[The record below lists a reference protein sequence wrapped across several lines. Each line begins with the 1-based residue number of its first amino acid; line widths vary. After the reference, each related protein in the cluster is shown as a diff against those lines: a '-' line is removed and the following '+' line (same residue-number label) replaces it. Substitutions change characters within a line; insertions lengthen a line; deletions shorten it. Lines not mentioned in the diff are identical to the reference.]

1 MKKLIIIAIVFI
13 FISCNQSGLEN
24 ESPKYHE
31 NEKESVVYM
40 TSNNKSENEINDFC
54 DYYQNKLKE
63 NEPDLL
69 AWKFFKSDSNKITLI
84 ERYKNEDAILNHIKN
99 ISKGGLME
107 QDFGKF
113 VDHFIIDSIEYYG
126 NLSPEFKETLS
137 AFGLIIN
144 YNPNIAG
151 FSRN

>member
-1 MKKLIIIAIVFI
+1 MKKLIIIAIVSI
-13 FISCNQSGLEN
+13 LISCNQSVLKN
-24 ESPKYHE
+24 ESPKFHE
-31 NEKESVVYM
+31 NEKEGVVYM

-54 DYYQNKLKE
+54 VYYQNNLKE
-63 NEPDLL
+63 KEPDVL

-113 VDHFIIDSIEYYG
+113 IDHFIIDSIEYFG
-126 NLSPEFKETLS
+126 NLSTEFKETLS
-137 AFGLIIN
+137 AFGLTIN

>member
-137 AFGLIIN
+137 AFGLTIN

>member
-1 MKKLIIIAIVFI
+1 MKKLIIIVIVSI
-13 FISCNQSGLEN
+13 LISCNQSELKN
-24 ESPKYHE
+24 ESLKFHE

-54 DYYQNKLKE
+54 IYYQNKLKE
-63 NEPDLL
+63 KEPDVL
-69 AWKFFKSDSNKITLI
+69 AWKFFKSESNKITLI

-126 NLSPEFKETLS
+126 NLSTDFKETLS
-137 AFGLIIN
+137 AFGLTIN
-144 YNPNIAG
+144 YNPNISG

>member
-1 MKKLIIIAIVFI
+1 MKKLIIIAII
-13 FISCNQSGLEN
+13 SILISCNQSELKK
-24 ESPKYHE
+24 ESPKFHE
-31 NEKESVVYM
+31 NEKESIVYM

-54 DYYQNKLKE
+54 IYYQNKLKE
-63 NEPDLL
+63 IEPNVL

-126 NLSPEFKETLS
+126 DLSTDFKEKLS
-137 AFGLIIN
+137 AFGLTIN

>member
-1 MKKLIIIAIVFI
+1 MKKLIIITTVSIL
-13 FISCNQSGLEN
+13 ISCNLSESKN
-24 ESPKYHE
+24 NSPKYHE

-63 NEPDLL
+63 KEPNVLG
-69 AWKFFKSDSNKITLI
+69 WKFFKSDSNKITLV

-99 ISKGGLME
+99 ISKGGSME

-126 NLSPEFKETLS
+126 NLSTEFKETLS
-137 AFGLIIN
+137 AFGLTIN
-144 YNPNIAG
+144 YSPNIAG

>member
-1 MKKLIIIAIVFI
+1 MKKLIIIAIVSI
-13 FISCNQSGLEN
+13 LISCNQSELKN
-24 ESPKYHE
+24 ESLKFHE

-54 DYYQNKLKE
+54 IYYQNKLKE
-63 NEPDLL
+63 KEPDVL
-69 AWKFFKSDSNKITLI
+69 AWKFFKSDSNKITII

-126 NLSPEFKETLS
+126 NLSTDFKETLS
-137 AFGLIIN
+137 AFGLTIN
-144 YNPNIAG
+144 YNPNISG

>member
-1 MKKLIIIAIVFI
+1 MKKLIIIAIASI
-13 FISCNQSGLEN
+13 LISCNQSVLKN
-24 ESPKYHE
+24 ESPKFHE

-40 TSNNKSENEINDFC
+40 TSNNKSKNEINDFC
-54 DYYQNKLKE
+54 VYYQNNLKE
-63 NEPDLL
+63 KEPDVL

-113 VDHFIIDSIEYYG
+113 IDHFIIDSIEYYG
-126 NLSPEFKETLS
+126 NLSNEFKETLS
-137 AFGLIIN
+137 AFGLTIN

>member
-113 VDHFIIDSIEYYG
+113 VDHFKIDSIEYYG

-137 AFGLIIN
+137 AFGLTIN

>member
-1 MKKLIIIAIVFI
+1 MKKLIIIAIVSI
-13 FISCNQSGLEN
+13 LISCNQSELTN
-24 ESPKYHE
+24 ESPKFHK
-31 NEKESVVYM
+31 NVKESVVYM

-54 DYYQNKLKE
+54 IYYQNKLKE
-63 NEPDLL
+63 KEPNVF
-69 AWKFFKSDSNKITLI
+69 AWKFFKSESNKITLI

-126 NLSPEFKETLS
+126 NLSTDFKETIS
-137 AFGLIIN
+137 AFGLTVN

>member
-1 MKKLIIIAIVFI
+1 MKKLIIIAIVSI
-13 FISCNQSGLEN
+13 LISCNQSGLKN
-24 ESPKYHE
+24 ESPKFHE

-54 DYYQNKLKE
+54 VYYQNKLKE
-63 NEPDLL
+63 KEPDVL

-113 VDHFIIDSIEYYG
+113 IDHFIIDSIEYYG
-126 NLSPEFKETLS
+126 NLSIDFKETLS
-137 AFGLIIN
+137 AFGLTVN

>member
-1 MKKLIIIAIVFI
+1 MKKLIIIAIVSI
-13 FISCNQSGLEN
+13 LISCNQSELKN
-24 ESPKYHE
+24 ESLKFHE

-54 DYYQNKLKE
+54 IYYQNKLKE
-63 NEPDLL
+63 KEPDVL
-69 AWKFFKSDSNKITLI
+69 AWKFFKSESNKITLI

-113 VDHFIIDSIEYYG
+113 IDHFIIDSIEYYG
-126 NLSPEFKETLS
+126 NLSTDFKETLS
-137 AFGLIIN
+137 AFGLTIN
-144 YNPNIAG
+144 YNPNISG

>member
-1 MKKLIIIAIVFI
+1 MKKLIIIAIVSI
-13 FISCNQSGLEN
+13 LISCNQSVLKN
-24 ESPKYHE
+24 ESPKFHE

-54 DYYQNKLKE
+54 VYYQNNLKE
-63 NEPDLL
+63 KEPDVL

-113 VDHFIIDSIEYYG
+113 IDHFIIDSIEYYG
-126 NLSPEFKETLS
+126 NLSNEFKETLS
-137 AFGLIIN
+137 AFGLTIN

>member
-1 MKKLIIIAIVFI
+1 MKKLIIIAIVSI
-13 FISCNQSGLEN
+13 LISCNQSELKN
-24 ESPKYHE
+24 ESPKFHE

-54 DYYQNKLKE
+54 IYYQNKLKE
-63 NEPDLL
+63 KEPDVL
-69 AWKFFKSDSNKITLI
+69 AWKFFKSESNKITLI

-126 NLSPEFKETLS
+126 NLSTDFKETLS
-137 AFGLIIN
+137 AFGLTIN
-144 YNPNIAG
+144 YNPNISG

>member
-1 MKKLIIIAIVFI
+1 MKKLIIIAIVSI
-13 FISCNQSGLEN
+13 LISCNQSELKN
-24 ESPKYHE
+24 ESPNFHE

-54 DYYQNKLKE
+54 IYYQNKLKE
-63 NEPDLL
+63 KEPDVL
-69 AWKFFKSDSNKITLI
+69 AWKFFKSDSNKITII

-126 NLSPEFKETLS
+126 NLSTDFKETLS
-137 AFGLIIN
+137 AFGLTIN

>member
-1 MKKLIIIAIVFI
+1 MKKLIIIAIVSI
-13 FISCNQSGLEN
+13 LISCNQSELKN
-24 ESPKYHE
+24 ESPKFHE

-54 DYYQNKLKE
+54 IYYQNKLKE
-63 NEPDLL
+63 KESDVL
-69 AWKFFKSDSNKITLI
+69 AWKFFKSESNKITLI

-126 NLSPEFKETLS
+126 NLSTDFKETLS
-137 AFGLIIN
+137 AFGLTIN

>member
-1 MKKLIIIAIVFI
+1 MKKLIIIAIVSI
-13 FISCNQSGLEN
+13 LISCNQSELKN
-24 ESPKYHE
+24 ESLKFHE

-54 DYYQNKLKE
+54 IYYQNKLKE
-63 NEPDLL
+63 KEPDVL
-69 AWKFFKSDSNKITLI
+69 AWKFFKSDSNKITII

-144 YNPNIAG
+144 YNPNISG

>member
-1 MKKLIIIAIVFI
+1 MKKLIIIAII
-13 FISCNQSGLEN
+13 SILISCNQSELKN
-24 ESPKYHE
+24 ESPKYLQ

-54 DYYQNKLKE
+54 IYYQNKLKGK
-63 NEPDLL
+63 EPDVL

-99 ISKGGLME
+99 ISEGGLME
-107 QDFGKF
+107 KDFGKF
-113 VDHFIIDSIEYYG
+113 VDHFIIDSIGYYG
-126 NLSPEFKETLS
+126 DLSKEFKETLS
-137 AFGLIIN
+137 AFGLTVN

>member
-13 FISCNQSGLEN
+13 FISCNQSELKN

-84 ERYKNEDAILNHIKN
+84 ERYKNENAILNHIKN

>member
-1 MKKLIIIAIVFI
+1 MKKLIIIAIVSI
-13 FISCNQSGLEN
+13 LISCNQSELKN
-24 ESPKYHE
+24 ESPKFYE

-54 DYYQNKLKE
+54 IYYQNKLKE
-63 NEPDLL
+63 KEPDVL
-69 AWKFFKSDSNKITLI
+69 AWKFFKSDSNKITII

-126 NLSPEFKETLS
+126 NLSTDFKETLS
-137 AFGLIIN
+137 AFGLTIN
-144 YNPNIAG
+144 YNPNISG

>member
-1 MKKLIIIAIVFI
+1 MKKLIIIAIVSI
-13 FISCNQSGLEN
+13 LISCNQSELKN
-24 ESPKYHE
+24 ESLKFHE

-54 DYYQNKLKE
+54 IYYQNKLKE
-63 NEPDLL
+63 KEPDVL
-69 AWKFFKSDSNKITLI
+69 AWKFFKSESNKITLI

-126 NLSPEFKETLS
+126 NLSIDFKETLS
-137 AFGLIIN
+137 AFGLTIN

>member
-24 ESPKYHE
+24 ESPKYHK

-69 AWKFFKSDSNKITLI
+69 AWKFFKFDSIKITLI
-84 ERYKNEDAILNHIKN
+84 DRYKNEDAILNHIKN

-137 AFGLIIN
+137 AFGLTIN

>member
-1 MKKLIIIAIVFI
+1 MNKLLIIAIVSI
-13 FISCNQSGLEN
+13 LISCNQS
-24 ESPKYHE
+24 ESKSDSLKYHE

-40 TSNNKSENEINDFC
+40 TSNNKNENEINDFC

-63 NEPDLL
+63 KEPNVL

-113 VDHFIIDSIEYYG
+113 VDHFIIDSIDYYG
-126 NLSPEFKETLS
+126 NLSTDFKETLS
-137 AFGLIIN
+137 AFGLTIN

>member
-84 ERYKNEDAILNHIKN
+84 ERYKNENAILNHIKN

-126 NLSPEFKETLS
+126 NLSTDFKETIS
-137 AFGLIIN
+137 AFGLTVN
-144 YNPNIAG
+144 YNPNITG

>member
-137 AFGLIIN
+137 AFDLIIN

>member
-1 MKKLIIIAIVFI
+1 MKKLIIIAIVSI
-13 FISCNQSGLEN
+13 LISCNQSELKN
-24 ESPKYHE
+24 ESPKFHE

-54 DYYQNKLKE
+54 IYYQNKLKE
-63 NEPDLL
+63 KEPDVL
-69 AWKFFKSDSNKITLI
+69 AWKFFKSDSNKITII
-84 ERYKNEDAILNHIKN
+84 ERYKNENAILNHIKN

-126 NLSPEFKETLS
+126 NLSIDFKETLS
-137 AFGLIIN
+137 AFGLTVN

>member
-1 MKKLIIIAIVFI
+1 MKKLIVIALVSIL
-13 FISCNQSGLEN
+13 ISCNQSELKS

-40 TSNNKSENEINDFC
+40 TSNNKTENEIIDFC
-54 DYYQNKLKE
+54 DYYQSKLRE
-63 NEPDLL
+63 IEPNVL
-69 AWKFFKSDSNKITLI
+69 AWKFLKSDSNKITLI
-84 ERYKNEDAILNHIKN
+84 ERYKNEDAIFNHIKN

-107 QDFGKF
+107 NDFGKF

-126 NLSPEFKETLS
+126 NLSPEFKKTLS
-137 AFGLIIN
+137 AFGLTVN

>member
-1 MKKLIIIAIVFI
+1 MKKLIIIAIVSI
-13 FISCNQSGLEN
+13 LISCNQSELKN
-24 ESPKYHE
+24 ESPKFHE

-54 DYYQNKLKE
+54 IYYQNKLKE
-63 NEPDLL
+63 KEPDVL
-69 AWKFFKSDSNKITLI
+69 AWKFFKSESNKITLI

-126 NLSPEFKETLS
+126 NLSTDFKETIS
-137 AFGLIIN
+137 AFGLTVN
-144 YNPNIAG
+144 YNPNITG

>member
-24 ESPKYHE
+24 TSAKYHK

-144 YNPNIAG
+144 YNPNIFG

>member
-126 NLSPEFKETLS
+126 NLSTEFKETLS
-137 AFGLIIN
+137 AFGLTIN

>member
-31 NEKESVVYM
+31 NEKESIVYM

-137 AFGLIIN
+137 AFGLTIN

>member
-24 ESPKYHE
+24 SSPKYHE

-84 ERYKNEDAILNHIKN
+84 ERYKNENAILNHIKN

-137 AFGLIIN
+137 AFGLTIN